1 MLNQVCTIV
10 VGKKTIVFRL
20 NYQQNN
26 AHFNCN
32 LQFMIEAHLN
42 VGLGLNSF
50 EHKRSN
56 SL

>member
-1 MLNQVCTIV
+1 MHYIG
-10 VGKKTIVFRL
+10 GKKTIVFRL

-42 VGLGLNSF
+42 VGLSLNSL